1 MAFLTKTI
9 LNKMQNSSNKMNKI
23 IKAAL
28 EAKFVGVDVS
38 PVVDVINATPN
49 PIVAAEI
56 LLGLYVQP
64 VLPEILPD
72 TKTEVNRKI
81 IDYDR
86 FKNEVKYSY
95 NSREAVEVWV
105 KKEDKESNNLPDYK
119 SENLLKGYY
128 ASDVCKKVFLPEEE
142 FRKLYTQVY
151 IYGKVS
157 ETTKTSTTSN
167 Y

>member
-1 MAFLTKTI
+1 
-9 LNKMQNSSNKMNKI
+9 MQNSSNKMNKI

-28 EAKFVGVDVS
+28 EARFIGMDVS

-64 VLPEILPD
+64 VLPETLPD

-128 ASDVCKKVFLPEEE
+128 SSDVCKKVSLPEEE

-157 ETTKTSTTSN
+157 ETTKTSTTGN

>member
-1 MAFLTKTI
+1 
-9 LNKMQNSSNKMNKI
+9 MNKI

-28 EAKFVGVDVS
+28 EAKFAGMDVS

-49 PIVAAEI
+49 QIVAAEI
-56 LLGLYVQP
+56 LLGLYEQP
-64 VLPEILPD
+64 VLPETLPD
-72 TKTEVNRKI
+72 TKMEVNRKI

-86 FKNEVKYSY
+86 FKNEVEYSY

-128 ASDVCKKVFLPEEE
+128 ASDVCKKVSLPEEE

>member
-1 MAFLTKTI
+1 
-9 LNKMQNSSNKMNKI
+9 MQNSSNKMNKI

-28 EAKFVGVDVS
+28 EAKFVGMDVS

-49 PIVAAEI
+49 TIVAAEI

-64 VLPEILPD
+64 VLPETLPD

-119 SENLLKGYY
+119 NENLLKGYY
-128 ASDVCKKVFLPEEE
+128 ASDVCKKVSLPEEE

-157 ETTKTSTTSN
+157 ETTKTSTTSD

>member
-1 MAFLTKTI
+1 
-9 LNKMQNSSNKMNKI
+9 MQNSSNKMNKI

-28 EAKFVGVDVS
+28 EAKFVGMDVS

-56 LLGLYVQP
+56 LLGLYEQP
-64 VLPEILPD
+64 VLPVTLPD

>member
-1 MAFLTKTI
+1 
-9 LNKMQNSSNKMNKI
+9 MNKI

-28 EAKFVGVDVS
+28 EAKFVGMDVS

-56 LLGLYVQP
+56 LLGLYEQP
-64 VLPEILPD
+64 VLPETLPD

-86 FKNEVKYSY
+86 FKNEVEYSY

-128 ASDVCKKVFLPEEE
+128 ASDVCKKVSLPEEE

>member
-1 MAFLTKTI
+1 
-9 LNKMQNSSNKMNKI
+9 MQNSSNKMNKI

-28 EAKFVGVDVS
+28 EAKFVGMDVS

-64 VLPEILPD
+64 VLPETLPD

-86 FKNEVKYSY
+86 FKNEVEYSY

-128 ASDVCKKVFLPEEE
+128 ASEVCKKVSLPEEE

>member
-1 MAFLTKTI
+1 
-9 LNKMQNSSNKMNKI
+9 MQNSSNKMNKI

-64 VLPEILPD
+64 VLPETLPD

-81 IDYDR
+81 IAYDR